1 MARIV
6 KASRTGAGT
15 VALTLRVRTLLRAV
29 AGDQISTSMRIEG
42 KDFRAGRPPRPC
54 SLRDHLVVGGDL
66 PAACDEHR

>member
-42 KDFRAGRPPRPC
+42 KDFSAGRPPRQT
-54 SLRDHLVVGGDL
+54 D
-66 PAACDEHR
+66 AAQGQAPTSAR